1 LEIRK
6 ESLHAS
12 VSDPEAGTMN
22 FLNEVAAR
30 FPDAISLAAGRPYEG
45 FYSAEDVTRYLA
57 VFSAHLRA
65 SGLGEAAVRRWF
77 TQYGRTN
84 GQIGGLVARYLATD
98 EAIHVPPEAVA
109 VTVGC
114 QEAMVLAVRGLCAAP
129 DDVLLAVEP
138 TYVGITGAARL
149 LDVRVAPVP
158 EDRRGLDPAAVAVAA
173 RAVRDRGG
181 RPRALYVIPN
191 FANPS
196 GISLDAGVRR
206 ELLAVAA
213 AEDLLILEDDPY
225 GLFGLDDSP
234 RSSLKALDTER
245 QVIYLGSFAK
255 SCFPGPRVGFLV
267 ADQSVVDGAGRRSL
281 LAEELSAIKSMLTVN
296 TSPIAQA
303 VIGGILVEA
312 DYSLRAANAAKIAFY
327 RRNLDALLSALA
339 SAFPAGSGGR
349 WNRPDGGFFAV
360 LDVPV
365 CADEALLEL
374 SAREYGVLWTPMRFF
389 YASSGRAVGG
399 ANAIRLSASYL
410 DADVIAE
417 GVRRLARLIEE
428 RS

>member
-1 LEIRK
+1 M
-6 ESLHAS
+6 HAS
-12 VSDPEAGTMN
+12 VSDPVAGTMN
-22 FLNEVAAR
+22 FLNEVATR

-45 FYSAEDVTRYLA
+45 FYDVEDITRYLA
-57 VFSAHLRA
+57 VFAAHLRA
-65 SGLGEAAVRRWF
+65 GGLAEVGVRRWF

-84 GQIGGLVARYLATD
+84 GQIGDLVARYLATD
-98 EAIHVPPEAVA
+98 EGIRVPAEAVA

-149 LDVRVAPVP
+149 LGVRVVPVP
-158 EDRRGLDPAAVAVAA
+158 EDRRGLEPAAVAVAA
-173 RAVRDRGG
+173 RAARERGE
-181 RPRALYVIPN
+181 RPRAFYVIPN

-206 ELLAVAA
+206 DLLAVAA
-213 AEDLLILEDDPY
+213 AEDLVVLEDDPY
-225 GLFGLDDSP
+225 GLFGVDDSP
-234 RSSLKALDTER
+234 RPSLKALDTDR
-245 QVIYLGSFAK
+245 RVIYLGSFAK
-255 SCFPGPRVGFLV
+255 SCFPGPRIGFLV
-267 ADQSVVDGAGRRSL
+267 ADQSVVDGAGRRTL

-312 DYSLRAANAAKIAFY
+312 GCSLRAANAGKIAFY
-327 RRNLDALLSALA
+327 RRNLAALMTALA
-339 SAFPAGSGGR
+339 SAFPAGSGVR

-365 CADEALLEL
+365 RADENLLEL
-374 SAREYGVLWTPMRFF
+374 SAREYGVLWTPMSFF
-389 YASSGRAVGG
+389 YAGSGG

-410 DADVIAE
+410 DADTITE
-417 GVRRLARLIEE
+417 GVHRLARLIKEV
-428 RS
+428 S